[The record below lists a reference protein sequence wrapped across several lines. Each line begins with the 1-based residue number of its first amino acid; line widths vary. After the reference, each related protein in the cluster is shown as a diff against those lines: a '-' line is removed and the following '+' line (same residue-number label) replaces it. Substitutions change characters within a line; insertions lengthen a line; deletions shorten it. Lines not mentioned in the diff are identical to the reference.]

1 MHEKSWAKKPVLE
14 SNKHCHFR
22 RSICLS
28 RQEKNTNIIV
38 CDCVWRIQTQQ
49 RFKSNANPLAY
60 TYVEIGVEPSKQV
73 QGTSRRWPASDSN
86 LQRPRTAICFSSG
99 FSGCQ
104 WLCCSPFAPTAHSS
118 SKLPVITHAEPKTIE
133 MQRLCHAL
141 NCLRHPPL
149 IHRPGSQR
157 GAR

>member
-73 QGTSRRWPASDSN
+73 QGTLVLTQKSVE
-86 LQRPRTAICFSSG
+86 G
-99 FSGCQ
+99 
-104 WLCCSPFAPTAHSS
+104 
-118 SKLPVITHAEPKTIE
+118 KLEGVT
-133 MQRLCHAL
+133 
-141 NCLRHPPL
+141 
-149 IHRPGSQR
+149 
-157 GAR
+157 